1 MAALKERRDKM
12 IKKIFTVL
20 LLLTF
25 AACLAGDCGEAP
37 EKKTATETAPATSA
51 PKSMED
57 YREEAKK
64 TITKDNAEETLET
77 LKKEI
82 EADL

>member
-20 LLLTF
+20 LLLSF
-25 AACLAGDCGEAP
+25 AACMAGDCGKAP
-37 EKKTATETAPATSA
+37 EKDTSDA
-51 PKSMED
+51 AAGGPKSIEE

-64 TITKDNAEETLET
+64 TITKDNAEETLEM

-82 EADL
+82 EADQ